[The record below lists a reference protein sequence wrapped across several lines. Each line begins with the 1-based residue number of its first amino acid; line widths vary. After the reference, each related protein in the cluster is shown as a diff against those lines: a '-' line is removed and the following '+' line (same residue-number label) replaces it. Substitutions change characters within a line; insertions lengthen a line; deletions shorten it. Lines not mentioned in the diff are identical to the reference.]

1 MSRFVIMNSCN
12 LSNCIWLKIIG
23 TCSHATLSFTH
34 NHAFKRLH
42 QFEIIGA
49 CSHPTI
55 ILQLTFLDIDPCLIL
70 RFVLRRLG
78 ENSSISY
85 FVKLLETHA
94 QPIEV
99 LAMQIVHKYITKV
112 KNMPN
117 DMKLPKPAWNIRY
130 KVFQNVT
137 ERPCMYVC
145 MYIYKKNNYVCM
157 EHILRSSSISLL
169 QFYLHL
175 FASRLPIRYCTYRHI
190 DIFVMHL

>member
-117 DMKLPKPAWNIRY
+117 HRLPKQKWTIGC
-130 KVFQNVT
+130 KVQKT
-137 ERPCMYVC
+137 
-145 MYIYKKNNYVCM
+145 NNSK
-157 EHILRSSSISLL
+157 ILSSCWVL
-169 QFYLHL
+169 
-175 FASRLPIRYCTYRHI
+175 
-190 DIFVMHL
+190 DIMKWFKR

>member
-1 MSRFVIMNSCN
+1 MGTENDDYVYSHSNVALWSVRRGTIS
-12 LSNCIWLKIIG
+12 LS
-23 TCSHATLSFTH
+23 
-34 NHAFKRLH
+34 
-42 QFEIIGA
+42 
-49 CSHPTI
+49 
-55 ILQLTFLDIDPCLIL
+55 L
-70 RFVLRRLG
+70 RGRLG

-145 MYIYKKNNYVCM
+145 MYIYIKNN
-157 EHILRSSSISLL
+157 
-169 QFYLHL
+169 
-175 FASRLPIRYCTYRHI
+175 RHI